1 MTDFDNWQDIPHIL
15 HDLHIDYPLAAER
28 LMINKV
34 EKLAPNL
41 NDRERYVVHDK
52 ALKLY
57 ESLSL
62 KMESSSRNQFHRR
75 TLDEKLH
82 SAQHE
87 AAYESNR

>member
-52 ALKLY
+52 PLKLY

-62 KMESSSRNQFHRR
+62 RIKKDGIIFKESVSSKD
-75 TLDEKLH
+75 LG
-82 SAQHE
+82 
-87 AAYESNR
+87 